1 MFQFCESD
9 CHRGWSGFGTWTT
22 MMSLQMSYERGF
34 HSQWGGVAAG
44 PVAGRRG
51 EGGEGGDV
59 AVDCMVQQVTPGVPH
74 TVGGVR
80 TNLSIRDTWF
90 CLILTNYRVKVGTL
104 LVYRKRVKIGH
115 YLEKWP
121 IWTGAKWELF
131 RTPQLPMKGFIQGV
145 KLNMRW
151 ALFRTDA
158 KWALFGTPPPDVV

>member
-1 MFQFCESD
+1 
-9 CHRGWSGFGTWTT
+9 
-22 MMSLQMSYERGF
+22 MSYERGF

-90 CLILTNYRVKVGTL
+90 CLILSMPL
-104 LVYRKRVKIGH
+104 
-115 YLEKWP
+115 
-121 IWTGAKWELF
+121 LF
-131 RTPQLPMKGFIQGV
+131 RGYIRSNGSQLENG
-145 KLNMRW
+145 
-151 ALFRTDA
+151 
-158 KWALFGTPPPDVV
+158 